1 MPTMQTSPTR
11 DALALALSHALD
23 RASRYQLKRDIDC
36 AKRLNEM
43 LVQKGEFEGEHDATT
58 LCEYIDVVIDG

>member
-1 MPTMQTSPTR
+1 MTTSPTR

-23 RASRYQLKRDIDC
+23 RAARYQFRRDIEC

-43 LVQKGEFEGEHDATT
+43 LNQKGEFDGDHDQT
-58 LCEYIDVVIDG
+58 LPEYIDTIIDG